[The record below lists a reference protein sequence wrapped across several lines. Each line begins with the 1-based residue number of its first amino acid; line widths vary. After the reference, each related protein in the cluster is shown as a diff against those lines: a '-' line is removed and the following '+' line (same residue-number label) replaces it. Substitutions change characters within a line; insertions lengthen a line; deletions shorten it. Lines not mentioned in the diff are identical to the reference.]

1 MDGLKRT
8 CQLLR
13 NRVEDDALS
22 LLQEFAP
29 WVMKKAPEEGLC
41 NYTFRRSENVIC
53 YGLPYSEHSSFEEL
67 REFLRRVH
75 YRDVSFVAESGKG
88 DLFERSEKQ
97 RTIGAYLKG

>member
-29 WVMKKAPEEGLC
+29 WVMKKAPEEGLKLF
-41 NYTFRRSENVIC
+41 TLSEVSTAPIA
-53 YGLPYSEHSSFEEL
+53 SFALSLLQEVE
-67 REFLRRVH
+67 
-75 YRDVSFVAESGKG
+75 
-88 DLFERSEKQ
+88 
-97 RTIGAYLKG
+97 

>member
-1 MDGLKRT
+1 M
-8 CQLLR
+8 
-13 NRVEDDALS
+13 
-22 LLQEFAP
+22 
-29 WVMKKAPEEGLC
+29 
-41 NYTFRRSENVIC
+41 IC

-88 DLFERSEKQ
+88 DLFERSAKQ